1 MADGNVG
8 SLWMSLG
15 LKETV
20 SKELKNLGYSL
31 NGTDDKVKELQK
43 ALKGIGNDLKSG
55 DVDAYARG
63 IANLSKFLKDTKIEA
78 KGLSTLLGSI
88 SGANVQNLLGGEI
101 NATNAKKYLGII
113 KEITSALSSLGRGN
127 SENTFGLLSGLYRY
141 SVLLDDIV
149 KIKGQIKDLKETLE
163 TPAGK
168 KHEQSIKDLIAEY
181 TKLRTE
187 MIGVVNSGNL
197 KQLDSNKYSE
207 LLGRGIQ
214 LYEALHAAAVQAEK
228 GVTALSNAADKE
240 ATSIQKST
248 EVVNEQTNAFKKQE
262 EQLKATTAA
271 QKEKS
276 AAESKTATAPK
287 IQPFVEDKG
296 LDKMLND
303 VTAAREK
310 DAAATQTQIAYTKIL
325 NEVLDAFKGKASTL
339 LGVKDDSG
347 RKYVDILNEANAAIE
362 KMNKARAAAMA
373 REGKDFKPENYPDP
387 TPRIKKALEYLSLLQ
402 RIDIAQKHI
411 SEVKAANPNVD
422 TKNIKEAAK
431 LVENFRDKLLALQ
444 NDKYLT
450 GADDAHIL
458 GAYRK
463 TLAMTLKDV
472 DAIIGKLQKPNP
484 LSDLDGNFSKL
495 DARID
500 AVREKLA
507 KLRDL
512 MNEGTQKGYNTSMF
526 GERISGLGG
535 VVARMEAAMSN
546 KNGELANVDK
556 MKQLF
561 SDISVELNKA
571 STAMQAYGREKAKA
585 VAQEREFAVAS
596 KLSAKDKEA
605 ELKALS
611 DYTKR
616 YMTLVEEKRK
626 VAEKA
631 GISPFFKNDNG
642 LKNIKAEID
651 TLLERL
657 GRVREDITLYQ
668 HAIGSGTKEG
678 ISFGQ
683 QGLKEANTEA
693 EKLMRSITNLQNVYD
708 TLRVSQVN
716 VKDLIG
722 QTPQKQRQDDIQRR
736 MSDYYSKLEKD
747 SAQAAKDAAKA
758 ERERASAEKQRQKE
772 LNSAEKQRQNEL
784 RNTERRYDSLGNKV
798 RQLRAEF
805 SRGISLGANTDKSY
819 EEIRRL
825 LSMMRVLRAL
835 QGSLSST
842 DWREHIGRLGNYGAG
857 HDATI
862 ANRALQDQRAIN
874 AAQEK
879 TNREKEKSIDLERK
893 HQQEIANSAAKVR
906 SDLVRAFEQ
915 AKNSA
920 GGLNST
926 MQDLKS
932 LVMQGGL
939 VYGMQQFAMSVIKT
953 GGELEKQHIAL
964 QSILGDVQNANTMFS
979 QVKQLALQSPFTFSE
994 LNRDVKQLA
1003 AYGVEYDQLYDT
1015 TKRLADM
1022 ASGLGVSFERI
1033 ALAFGQ
1039 VRSRGWLDGK
1049 ELRQISYAG
1058 IPLLQK
1064 LSEYYSKREGRKVST
1079 SEVKTR
1085 ISGRGVDFEDVK
1097 NVFWEMTDA
1106 GGQFYNMQLVLSETL
1121 LGRFNKLK
1129 DAWEIMLSEFASD
1142 SNIVGS
1148 NLKHILDLVTNLVQA
1163 LHTMAPVVVA
1173 AFSGFALKRLQTS
1186 LGGGIG
1192 AALLSGK
1199 ASMASDIQK
1208 KVLLGEKTTA
1218 QELRLLAT
1226 KKLITSEDIKAL
1238 SLAKA
1243 IKKVDLERMY
1253 INGQISRSI
1262 YKDGMTDF
1270 AGTGTFGSRRKLVEA
1285 RQNGGWWNKA
1295 KAAFIGLQLRTNAY
1309 FTNLKIQF
1317 ATTGGFWRT
1326 FALKGMSAFAILTAG
1341 ARTMGATLLA
1351 AVGGLPGLI
1360 ITGVTM
1366 GISYMYTKSADLTN
1380 RINQTA
1386 NEIEDRIKQLNDFLR
1401 ENDTAKVLSGGDIK
1415 EVDNLIDAY
1424 KEKLKQLEPYNY
1436 NNLVMKAD
1444 EKQSHEER
1452 LKYLDE
1458 ELKRLRDAEMIAKS
1472 KMGNRDN
1479 YSDFSGA
1486 ITRSNRNYETLEK
1499 TTAQNMSDKGMDF
1512 ASARSA
1518 AWKGLQPYQKGDMV
1532 NPIKKVI
1539 LKQFGDISKDETM
1552 RLAAMQA
1559 MSNIFASMEIP
1570 ESRANMIRAS
1580 VLQAFGIGDKDSW
1593 LQEEAKNKLSDLLDS
1608 IAPTIATKIRSGQTL
1623 NEAEKAKVEELMQD
1637 AKRGLTGQYP
1647 EFEKALQALLD
1658 ASNFEAVINLVFKDS
1673 KFNDVQNEL
1682 LGNLPKMPLGV
1693 GDPETQAKKQKFAQ
1707 SWGKEGSWTKAR
1719 EAANAD
1725 VAAKKKEYEAA
1736 KKAKSKRQDELKKEW
1751 QLAEQTAKELNLFD
1765 AKKDKNKGP
1774 KKDSALESLRQQ
1786 FEDFKAARQWY
1797 QKYIGIGNT
1806 QSEAIGKVKSLF
1818 PNLDWKKIDLSKYM
1832 ESLEAMMPGRG
1843 FWNTT
1848 DRKKF
1853 HTQVNREKAEWQY
1866 SEIDKVEW
1874 ERVSSNF
1881 KEALEKGVKQANLQK
1896 ELYEKTGSLDF
1907 AKLAFQDGAVW
1918 DKQTRK
1924 MAEDFKKNFG
1934 HDVNLGM
1941 TEADAKVLYK
1951 DTPLALEAWQKITT
1965 LVKDNYVKSLQQAAD
1980 IIAQTASTQEKIA
1993 AIYAKYETPIAQA
2006 EEAGNYGLASRYTRQ
2021 RDKEVNSAKTEAFNK
2036 SSDYITFFGAVSQLG
2051 MDRASEIAS
2060 QIRENINQALAD
2072 GTIDAREYGK
2082 QIQQLD
2088 EQLNKLS
2095 SGKKN
2100 FFNSGLS
2107 GVAEQRVKN
2116 ANEKITAGA
2125 ALKQEGERMQ
2135 QEANTE
2141 LIEAFSNLDF
2151 DAVDEI
2157 VAKMLEG
2164 HEKEEKGDAKLK
2176 QGQKEAKAANEFK
2189 ESMANVSAAASKI
2202 NENIQSIVATFND
2215 IKDTASALGV
2225 DTENDGWQDATAFF
2239 NSLGGVSS
2247 SISNMVTSA
2256 MSGNV
2261 GGVLQGFVGIFTS
2274 PFKAFAA
2281 AHDAKLERQIKLA
2294 ERNITELERLRN
2306 DVKTAIENTLGG
2318 VYSYKMD
2325 ADTRKRLGNV
2335 TNSYEKAARGESKK
2349 SQYSSDTYTTAKK
2362 SLSDPGNAYL
2372 AEQASLMAQKDEMQR
2387 QLNAEEGK
2395 KKKDKD
2401 KIADYKQ
2408 QIKEMETTINNFAKD
2423 FLKDVYGVDMKAWA
2437 SQLTDAVVSAW
2448 SKGED
2453 AIDAYKKKAKE
2464 MVKDLT
2470 KNIVSQKLMEV
2481 ALQGPL
2487 DNLTEIIKQKG
2498 KLEPEDVVK
2507 VADDLYNGTNN
2518 AAENITA
2525 ILERLKNMG
2534 LDLSENGD
2542 GSVTNGI
2549 TNITEET
2556 ADILASYVNAIRL
2569 DVSVNRAQVK
2579 DIGELLKMRLPE
2591 MGQIQKAQLGQLTQ
2605 IVMLAEARNE
2615 KLDRMMDWMNAVST
2629 SGRKKLYI
2637 S

>member
-15 LKETV
+15 IKDAV
-20 SKELKNLGYSL
+20 SKELNRIADSMTGVDAKTKKAQESMRKLAEENLAGKNVAFLDRLKKAIGDS
-31 NGTDDKVKELQK
+31 TKEAKELQVVFEAIRSIRGGFSSLNWSVGAK
-43 ALKGIGNDLKSG
+43 SLKEYSGIIMKINDALDKLYTRGLTASGDKMWGSATGALKVLEGISKIKEEGNFFFENFFKTDKAKAGLEDLQ
-55 DVDAYARG
+55 R
-63 IANLSKFLKDTKIEA
+63 E
-78 KGLSTLLGSI
+78 
-88 SGANVQNLLGGEI
+88 
-101 NATNAKKYLGII
+101 II
-113 KEITSALSSLGRGN
+113 KLQKEGM
-127 SENTFGLLSGLYRY
+127 GLLNKRTLDTEGLAWAAGLDDKIYKLHRAY
-141 SVLLDDIV
+141 SVLRDDEE
-149 KIKGQIKDLKETLE
+149 KLLATTE
-163 TPAGK
+163 K
-168 KHEQSIKDLIAEY
+168 KKPVWKQDEEQAKKNAEA
-181 TKLRTE
+181 
-187 MIGVVNSGNL
+187 VN
-197 KQLDSNKYSE
+197 
-207 LLGRGIQ
+207 
-214 LYEALHAAAVQAEK
+214 V
-228 GVTALSNAADKE
+228 
-240 ATSIQKST
+240 
-248 EVVNEQTNAFKKQE
+248 QTNALKKQE

-310 DAAATQTQIAYTKIL
+310 DVAATQAQTSYQLKL
-325 NEVLDAFKGKASTL
+325 NEALDAFKGKASAVI
-339 LGVKDDSG
+339 GVKDDSG
-347 RKYVDILNEANAAIE
+347 RKYVDILNAANVAIE
-362 KMNKARAAAMA
+362 KVNKERAKAMKDQ
-373 REGKDFKPENYPDP
+373 GKAFNPNDFPDP
-387 TPRIKKALEYLSLLQ
+387 TPRLKKALEYLSLLQ

-422 TKNIKEAAK
+422 TKNIENATR
-431 LVENFRDKLLALQ
+431 LIENFRNRLLSLQDKMFG
-444 NDKYLT
+444 T
-450 GADDAHIL
+450 GADNAHVL
-458 GAYRK
+458 GMYGK

-535 VVARMEAAMSN
+535 VVTRMEAAMSN
-546 KNGELANVDK
+546 KNGELANIDK

-585 VAQEREFAVAS
+585 VATDRNLETMEARYRRLQELISEVNRKIRELNDSAKRGFKVGADTSRVGSAISRLFEMRDKFNNADIGSKNAVA
-596 KLSAKDKEA
+596 
-605 ELKALS
+605 ELVSEYK
-611 DYTKR
+611 
-616 YMTLVEEKRK
+616 
-626 VAEKA
+626 
-631 GISPFFKNDNG
+631 I
-642 LKNIKAEID
+642 LKNEIGNAKSEQDKLNNAITRANKKQDRKNERQEARDNKQRLSEIKA
-651 TLLERL
+651 
-657 GRVREDITLYQ
+657 
-668 HAIGSGTKEG
+668 A
-678 ISFGQ
+678 
-683 QGLKEANTEA
+683 EA
-693 EKLMRSITNLQNVYD
+693 
-708 TLRVSQVN
+708 
-716 VKDLIG
+716 
-722 QTPQKQRQDDIQRR
+722 
-736 MSDYYSKLEKD
+736 
-747 SAQAAKDAAKA
+747 
-758 ERERASAEKQRQKE
+758 
-772 LNSAEKQRQNEL
+772 
-784 RNTERRYDSLGNKV
+784 RYDSLGNKV
-798 RQLRAEF
+798 RSLRREF
-805 SRGISLGANTDKSY
+805 SRGISLGADVSKA
-819 EEIRRL
+819 EAEIHRL
-825 LSMMRVLRAL
+825 IDIMRYLRQMRTWL
-835 QGSLSST
+835 VEGQNVVGRIGS
-842 DWREHIGRLGNYGAG
+842 IGTG
-857 HDATI
+857 HDATQ
-862 ANRALQDQRAIN
+862 AGRALQDQKATN
-874 AAQEK
+874 AAAQEAINK
-879 TNREKEKSIDLERK
+879 GVRRGIDLERER
-893 HQQEIANSAAKVR
+893 QQEIAKSAAKVR
-906 SDLVRAFEQ
+906 SDLA
-915 AKNSA
+915 AALA
-920 GGLNST
+920 GANAEASKMHGTLN
-926 MQDLKS
+926 DIKS
-932 LVMQGGL
+932 LFLQGGI
-939 VYGMQQFAMSVIKT
+939 VYGAQSLFNAIVQT
-953 GGELEKQHIAL
+953 GGEIVQQHIAL
-964 QSILGDVQNANTMFS
+964 RSILGDVTKADELFAQT
-979 QVKQLALQSPFTFSE
+979 QELALRSPFKFGE

-1003 AYGVEYDQLYDT
+1003 AFGVEADSLYDT
-1015 TKRLADM
+1015 TKRLADI
-1022 ASGLGVSFERI
+1022 ASGLGVSFERLG
-1033 ALAFGQ
+1033 LAYGQ
-1039 VRSRGWLDGK
+1039 VKARSWLDGK
-1049 ELRQISYAG
+1049 ELRQFAYAG
-1058 IPLLQK
+1058 LPLLQK
-1064 LSEYYSKREGRKVST
+1064 ITELYNSEGKNNKTNYKQSDVKEMISKRQVS
-1079 SEVKTR
+1079 
-1085 ISGRGVDFEDVK
+1085 FEDVQK
-1097 NVFWEMTDA
+1097 VLWKMTDE

-1121 LGRFNKLK
+1121 LGQWNKLK
-1129 DAWEIMLSEFASD
+1129 DAWEIMLSRFAEGKNVIGGTFMFAIKGATDLLLTIDKLSPALLTFASVFL
-1142 SNIVGS
+1142 SKKLFGLASSRLGIGS
-1148 NLKHILDLVTNLVQA
+1148 IGRNLNDQAKIQLRNYAIEQQQLVLERKITQEIATQNVQKRAYWLADVQTQQAVMGRLALEGKLSILQMQKAVREGLITKELIDQLVIMGQITARQGEIILKGG
-1163 LHTMAPVVVA
+1163 TMAAV
-1173 AFSGFALKRLQTS
+1173 
-1186 LGGGIG
+1186 
-1192 AALLSGK
+1192 
-1199 ASMASDIQK
+1199 M
-1208 KVLLGEKTTA
+1208 
-1218 QELRLLAT
+1218 
-1226 KKLITSEDIKAL
+1226 
-1238 SLAKA
+1238 
-1243 IKKVDLERMY
+1243 
-1253 INGQISRSI
+1253 N
-1262 YKDGMTDF
+1262 MT
-1270 AGTGTFGSRRKLVEA
+1270 GSK
-1285 RQNGGWWNKA
+1285 
-1295 KAAFIGLQLRTNAY
+1295 
-1309 FTNLKIQF
+1309 
-1317 ATTGGFWRT
+1317 
-1326 FALKGMSAFAILTAG
+1326 LKGMLSFVGGWVGLTFMAVTQVISSIYNEFSAIKEKAESLQAPDSDWMKDYYDALGAKKGTTDTELKKQIDSMKQLLIKSDAYTKTIDEQIKKAKDLNEQYDILRKGVENAKNVASGDAGMIADAIGSTGGWKSGNPFNDTIEENLKDLQHSTDAYQLKLSTFDELTKSKMDSVASAILGAAG
-1341 ARTMGATLLA
+1341 AGKTLEDKIRILADEGGQKWAIFQANMVKWNGNIAYSIKGLGNRANDVTSDINEIANDDVPKILGAIRKHLGLYGNDFKNWCNQNPERFRSMLLQIMDEA
-1351 AVGGLPGLI
+1351 TWLVPQIKKKLEELTSFEFKPSGKKNS
-1360 ITGVTM
+1360 ITGRTVM
-1366 GISYMYTKSADLTN
+1366 QERVFENLNGNQKAYDLISSYIEEGSWYKTKNNAQSALQDLY
-1380 RINQTA
+1380 
-1386 NEIEDRIKQLNDFLR
+1386 NEMKSRQKGGASKASIAEAKKDYDTLYKAVLQGFGYRFIPEDKKSN
-1401 ENDTAKVLSGGDIK
+1401 KVPKNKGDK
-1415 EVDNLIDAY
+1415 ED
-1424 KEKLKQLEPYNY
+1424 KE
-1436 NNLVMKAD
+1436 
-1444 EKQSHEER
+1444 
-1452 LKYLDE
+1452 LD
-1458 ELKRLRDAEMIAKS
+1458 ELKR
-1472 KMGNRDN
+1472 
-1479 YSDFSGA
+1479 
-1486 ITRSNRNYETLEK
+1486 
-1499 TTAQNMSDKGMDF
+1499 
-1512 ASARSA
+1512 
-1518 AWKGLQPYQKGDMV
+1518 
-1532 NPIKKVI
+1532 
-1539 LKQFGDISKDETM
+1539 
-1552 RLAAMQA
+1552 
-1559 MSNIFASMEIP
+1559 
-1570 ESRANMIRAS
+1570 
-1580 VLQAFGIGDKDSW
+1580 
-1593 LQEEAKNKLSDLLDS
+1593 
-1608 IAPTIATKIRSGQTL
+1608 
-1623 NEAEKAKVEELMQD
+1623 
-1637 AKRGLTGQYP
+1637 
-1647 EFEKALQALLD
+1647 
-1658 ASNFEAVINLVFKDS
+1658 
-1673 KFNDVQNEL
+1673 
-1682 LGNLPKMPLGV
+1682 
-1693 GDPETQAKKQKFAQ
+1693 
-1707 SWGKEGSWTKAR
+1707 
-1719 EAANAD
+1719 
-1725 VAAKKKEYEAA
+1725 
-1736 KKAKSKRQDELKKEW
+1736 
-1751 QLAEQTAKELNLFD
+1751 QL
-1765 AKKDKNKGP
+1765 
-1774 KKDSALESLRQQ
+1774 
-1786 FEDFKAARQWY
+1786 EDFKTARQTY
-1797 QKYIGIGNT
+1797 QKLRK
-1806 QSEAIGKVKSLF
+1806 EAGMSRAKAKNEVFGLYKD
-1818 PNLDWKKIDLSKYM
+1818 LDWKKIDLDNYSGSIARLKD
-1832 ESLEAMMPGRG
+1832 G
-1843 FWNTT
+1843 FNFDKTN

-1853 HTQVNREKAEWQY
+1853 RTQLDKENFEWRF
-1866 SEIDKVEW
+1866 SEELKPEW
-1874 ERVSSNF
+1874 ERVASNF

-1918 DKQTRK
+1918 NKQTRK
-1924 MAEDFKKNFG
+1924 MTEDFKKNFG

-1941 TEADAKVLYK
+1941 TEADAKALYK
-1951 DTPLALEAWQKITT
+1951 ETPLALEAWQKITT

-2189 ESMANVSAAASKI
+2189 ESMANVSVAASKI

-2225 DTENDGWQDATAFF
+2225 DTESDGWQDATAFF

-2261 GGVLQGFVGIFTS
+2261 GGVLQGVVGIFTS

-2423 FLKDVYGVDMKAWA
+2423 FLKDIYGVDMKAWA

-2470 KNIVSQKLMEV
+2470 KNIVSQKVMEA

-2487 DNLTEIIKQKG
+2487 DNLTEIIKKKG

-2507 VADDLYNGTNN
+2507 VAEDLYNGTND

-2525 ILERLKNMG
+2525 ILERLKEMG
-2534 LDLSENGD
+2534 LDFTENGD

-2549 TNITEET
+2549 KNITEET

-2615 KLDRMMDWMNAVST
+2615 KLDRMMDWMDAVST

>member
-1 MADGNVG
+1 MADGNLGDLWFQLGIKDNSHKALNSMLKDVQRLEG
-8 SLWMSLG
+8 MINSLNLSIN
-15 LKETV
+15 KEQDPKKK
-20 SKELKNLGYSL
+20 KELKEQLSNVLNYLHLLQKVNIELNKISGIKNVNAGINTGELDRAKKALMDFRNELINLQAGKTAGGVDNAFMSAYNAKFRNLITDVRQIEKAFDKENTLSASKNNAARLNRELETTKNKLAEIQSL
-31 NGTDDKVKELQK
+31 QSRGIRNRIDTTALLSGGNTLRGVKRRMETMLADDNLLANGAKVKSLLSDIAFAYTKATGKVQEYKRTASETASVDSAFSKQKLAVEQINTILGNIDKLKGKSLEIGTDTSKLTAVRGEIERIKTTIESFSGKQLLNKGFGDALNELQLWK
-43 ALKGIGNDLKSG
+43 ERVN
-55 DVDAYARG
+55 RT
-63 IANLSKFLKDTKIEA
+63 LKDQ
-78 KGLSTLLGSI
+78 
-88 SGANVQNLLGGEI
+88 SGANQSAKATDRNLETMEARYRRLQELMSEVSRKIRELNDSARQGIKVGADTSRAEI
-101 NATNAKKYLGII
+101 AISRLTEMRDKFNNADIGSKNAVAELVSEYKILKNEIGNAKSEQDKLNNA
-113 KEITSALSSLGRGN
+113 ITRAN
-127 SENTFGLLSGLYRY
+127 
-141 SVLLDDIV
+141 
-149 KIKGQIKDLKETLE
+149 
-163 TPAGK
+163 
-168 KHEQSIKDLIAEY
+168 
-181 TKLRTE
+181 
-187 MIGVVNSGNL
+187 
-197 KQLDSNKYSE
+197 
-207 LLGRGIQ
+207 
-214 LYEALHAAAVQAEK
+214 
-228 GVTALSNAADKE
+228 
-240 ATSIQKST
+240 
-248 EVVNEQTNAFKKQE
+248 KKQDRKNE
-262 EQLKATTAA
+262 RQEARDNKQRLSEIK
-271 QKEKS
+271 
-276 AAESKTATAPK
+276 AAEA
-287 IQPFVEDKG
+287 
-296 LDKMLND
+296 
-303 VTAAREK
+303 
-310 DAAATQTQIAYTKIL
+310 
-325 NEVLDAFKGKASTL
+325 
-339 LGVKDDSG
+339 
-347 RKYVDILNEANAAIE
+347 
-362 KMNKARAAAMA
+362 
-373 REGKDFKPENYPDP
+373 
-387 TPRIKKALEYLSLLQ
+387 
-402 RIDIAQKHI
+402 
-411 SEVKAANPNVD
+411 
-422 TKNIKEAAK
+422 
-431 LVENFRDKLLALQ
+431 
-444 NDKYLT
+444 
-450 GADDAHIL
+450 
-458 GAYRK
+458 
-463 TLAMTLKDV
+463 
-472 DAIIGKLQKPNP
+472 
-484 LSDLDGNFSKL
+484 
-495 DARID
+495 
-500 AVREKLA
+500 
-507 KLRDL
+507 
-512 MNEGTQKGYNTSMF
+512 
-526 GERISGLGG
+526 
-535 VVARMEAAMSN
+535 
-546 KNGELANVDK
+546 
-556 MKQLF
+556 
-561 SDISVELNKA
+561 
-571 STAMQAYGREKAKA
+571 
-585 VAQEREFAVAS
+585 
-596 KLSAKDKEA
+596 
-605 ELKALS
+605 
-611 DYTKR
+611 
-616 YMTLVEEKRK
+616 
-626 VAEKA
+626 
-631 GISPFFKNDNG
+631 
-642 LKNIKAEID
+642 
-651 TLLERL
+651 
-657 GRVREDITLYQ
+657 
-668 HAIGSGTKEG
+668 
-678 ISFGQ
+678 
-683 QGLKEANTEA
+683 
-693 EKLMRSITNLQNVYD
+693 
-708 TLRVSQVN
+708 
-716 VKDLIG
+716 
-722 QTPQKQRQDDIQRR
+722 
-736 MSDYYSKLEKD
+736 
-747 SAQAAKDAAKA
+747 
-758 ERERASAEKQRQKE
+758 
-772 LNSAEKQRQNEL
+772 
-784 RNTERRYDSLGNKV
+784 RYDSLGNKV
-798 RQLRAEF
+798 RSLRREF
-805 SRGISLGANTDKSY
+805 SRGISLGADVSKA
-819 EEIRRL
+819 EAEIHRL
-825 LSMMRVLRAL
+825 IDIMRYLRQMRTWL
-835 QGSLSST
+835 VEGQNVVGRIGS
-842 DWREHIGRLGNYGAG
+842 IGTG
-857 HDATI
+857 HDATQ
-862 ANRALQDQRAIN
+862 AGRALQDQRAIN

-1022 ASGLGVSFERI
+1022 ASGLGVGFERI

-1106 GGQFYNMQLVLSETL
+1106 GGQFYNMQFVLSETL

-1486 ITRSNRNYETLEK
+1486 ITRSNRNYERLEK

-1518 AWKGLQPYQKGDMV
+1518 AWKGLQPYQKSDMV

-1608 IAPTIATKIRSGQTL
+1608 VAPTIATKIRSGQTL

-1682 LGNLPKMPLGV
+1682 LGNLPKIPLGV
-1693 GDPETQAKKQKFAQ
+1693 GDPEIQAKKQKFAQ

-1725 VAAKKKEYEAA
+1725 IAAKKKEYEAA

-1941 TEADAKVLYK
+1941 TEADAKALYK

-2164 HEKEEKGDAKLK
+2164 NEKEKKGDAKLK

-2189 ESMANVSAAASKI
+2189 ESMANVSTAASKI

-2423 FLKDVYGVDMKAWA
+2423 FLKDIYGVDIKAWA

-2453 AIDAYKKKAKE
+2453 AIGAYKKKAKE

-2470 KNIVSQKLMEV
+2470 KNIVSQKIMEA

-2487 DNLTEIIKQKG
+2487 DNLTEIIKKKG

-2525 ILERLKNMG
+2525 ILERLKDMG

-2549 TNITEET
+2549 KNITEET

>member
-1 MADGNVG
+1 MADGNLGDLWFQLGIKDNSHKALNSMLKDVQRLEG
-8 SLWMSLG
+8 MINSLNLSIN
-15 LKETV
+15 KEQDPKKK
-20 SKELKNLGYSL
+20 KELKEQLSNVLNYLHLLQKVNIELNKISGIKNVNAGINTGELDRAKKALMDFRNELINLQAGKTAGGVDNAFMSAYNAKFRNLITDVRQIEKAFDKENTLSASKNNAARLNRELETTKNKLAEIQSL
-31 NGTDDKVKELQK
+31 QSRGIRNRIDTTALLSGGNTLRGVKRRMETMLADDNLLANGAKVKSLLSDIAFAYTKATGKVQEYKRTASETASVDSAFSKQKLAVEQINTILGNIDKLKGKSLEIGTDTSKLTAVRGEIERIKTTIESFSGKQLLNKGFGDALNELQLWK
-43 ALKGIGNDLKSG
+43 ERVN
-55 DVDAYARG
+55 RT
-63 IANLSKFLKDTKIEA
+63 LKDQ
-78 KGLSTLLGSI
+78 
-88 SGANVQNLLGGEI
+88 SGANQSAKATDRNLETMEARYRRLQELMSEVSRKIRELNDSARQGIKVGADTSRAEI
-101 NATNAKKYLGII
+101 AISRLTEMRDKFNNADIGSKNAVAELVSEYKILKNEIGNAKSEQDKLNNA
-113 KEITSALSSLGRGN
+113 ITRAN
-127 SENTFGLLSGLYRY
+127 
-141 SVLLDDIV
+141 
-149 KIKGQIKDLKETLE
+149 
-163 TPAGK
+163 
-168 KHEQSIKDLIAEY
+168 
-181 TKLRTE
+181 
-187 MIGVVNSGNL
+187 
-197 KQLDSNKYSE
+197 
-207 LLGRGIQ
+207 
-214 LYEALHAAAVQAEK
+214 
-228 GVTALSNAADKE
+228 
-240 ATSIQKST
+240 
-248 EVVNEQTNAFKKQE
+248 KKQDRKNE
-262 EQLKATTAA
+262 RQEARDNKQRLSEIK
-271 QKEKS
+271 
-276 AAESKTATAPK
+276 AAEA
-287 IQPFVEDKG
+287 
-296 LDKMLND
+296 
-303 VTAAREK
+303 
-310 DAAATQTQIAYTKIL
+310 
-325 NEVLDAFKGKASTL
+325 
-339 LGVKDDSG
+339 
-347 RKYVDILNEANAAIE
+347 
-362 KMNKARAAAMA
+362 
-373 REGKDFKPENYPDP
+373 
-387 TPRIKKALEYLSLLQ
+387 
-402 RIDIAQKHI
+402 
-411 SEVKAANPNVD
+411 
-422 TKNIKEAAK
+422 
-431 LVENFRDKLLALQ
+431 
-444 NDKYLT
+444 
-450 GADDAHIL
+450 
-458 GAYRK
+458 
-463 TLAMTLKDV
+463 
-472 DAIIGKLQKPNP
+472 
-484 LSDLDGNFSKL
+484 
-495 DARID
+495 
-500 AVREKLA
+500 
-507 KLRDL
+507 
-512 MNEGTQKGYNTSMF
+512 
-526 GERISGLGG
+526 
-535 VVARMEAAMSN
+535 
-546 KNGELANVDK
+546 
-556 MKQLF
+556 
-561 SDISVELNKA
+561 
-571 STAMQAYGREKAKA
+571 
-585 VAQEREFAVAS
+585 
-596 KLSAKDKEA
+596 
-605 ELKALS
+605 
-611 DYTKR
+611 
-616 YMTLVEEKRK
+616 
-626 VAEKA
+626 
-631 GISPFFKNDNG
+631 
-642 LKNIKAEID
+642 
-651 TLLERL
+651 
-657 GRVREDITLYQ
+657 
-668 HAIGSGTKEG
+668 
-678 ISFGQ
+678 
-683 QGLKEANTEA
+683 
-693 EKLMRSITNLQNVYD
+693 
-708 TLRVSQVN
+708 
-716 VKDLIG
+716 
-722 QTPQKQRQDDIQRR
+722 
-736 MSDYYSKLEKD
+736 
-747 SAQAAKDAAKA
+747 
-758 ERERASAEKQRQKE
+758 
-772 LNSAEKQRQNEL
+772 
-784 RNTERRYDSLGNKV
+784 RYDSLGNKV
-798 RQLRAEF
+798 RSLRREF
-805 SRGISLGANTDKSY
+805 SRGISLGADVSKA
-819 EEIRRL
+819 EAEIHRL
-825 LSMMRVLRAL
+825 IDIMRYLRQMRTWL
-835 QGSLSST
+835 VEGQNVVGRIGS
-842 DWREHIGRLGNYGAG
+842 IGTG
-857 HDATI
+857 HDATQ
-862 ANRALQDQRAIN
+862 AGRALQDQRAIN

-1022 ASGLGVSFERI
+1022 ASGLGVGFERI

-1486 ITRSNRNYETLEK
+1486 ITRSNRNYERLEK

-1608 IAPTIATKIRSGQTL
+1608 VAPTIATKIRSGQTL

-1682 LGNLPKMPLGV
+1682 LGNLPKIPLGV
-1693 GDPETQAKKQKFAQ
+1693 GDPEIQAKKQKFAQ

-1725 VAAKKKEYEAA
+1725 IAAKKKEYEAA

-1941 TEADAKVLYK
+1941 TEADAKALYK

-2164 HEKEEKGDAKLK
+2164 NEKEKKGDAKLK

-2189 ESMANVSAAASKI
+2189 ESMANVSTAASKI

-2423 FLKDVYGVDMKAWA
+2423 FLKDIYGVDIKAWA

-2470 KNIVSQKLMEV
+2470 KNIISQKVMEA

-2487 DNLTEIIKQKG
+2487 DNLTEIIKKKG

-2525 ILERLKNMG
+2525 ILERLKDMG

-2549 TNITEET
+2549 KNITEET

>member
-1 MADGNVG
+1 MASG
-8 SLWMSLG
+8 
-15 LKETV
+15 
-20 SKELKNLGYSL
+20 NLGDLWFQLGIKDNSHKALNSMLKDVQRLEGMINSL
-31 NGTDDKVKELQK
+31 NLSINKEQDPKKKKEMKEQLSNALNYLHLLQKVNIELNKISGIKNVNAGINTGELDRAKKALMDFRNELINLQAGKTAGGVDNAFMSAYNAKFRNLITDVRQIEKAFDKENTLSASKNNAARLNRELETTKNKLAEIQSLQSRGIRNRIDTTALLSGGNTLRGVKRRMETMLADDNLLANGAKVKSLLSDIAFAYTKATGKVQEYKRTASETASVDSAFSKQKLAVEQINTILGNIDKLKGKSLEIGTDTSKLTAVRGDIERIKTTIESFSGKQLLNKGFGDALNELQLWK
-43 ALKGIGNDLKSG
+43 ERVN
-55 DVDAYARG
+55 RT
-63 IANLSKFLKDTKIEA
+63 LKDQ
-78 KGLSTLLGSI
+78 
-88 SGANVQNLLGGEI
+88 SGANQSAKATDRNLETMEARYRRLQELMSEVSRKIRELNDSARQGIKVGADTSRAEI
-101 NATNAKKYLGII
+101 AISRLTEMRDKFNNADIGSKNAVAELVSEYKILKNEIGNAKSEQDKLNNA
-113 KEITSALSSLGRGN
+113 ITRAN
-127 SENTFGLLSGLYRY
+127 
-141 SVLLDDIV
+141 
-149 KIKGQIKDLKETLE
+149 
-163 TPAGK
+163 
-168 KHEQSIKDLIAEY
+168 
-181 TKLRTE
+181 
-187 MIGVVNSGNL
+187 
-197 KQLDSNKYSE
+197 
-207 LLGRGIQ
+207 
-214 LYEALHAAAVQAEK
+214 
-228 GVTALSNAADKE
+228 
-240 ATSIQKST
+240 
-248 EVVNEQTNAFKKQE
+248 KKQDRKNE
-262 EQLKATTAA
+262 RQEARDNKQRLSEIK
-271 QKEKS
+271 
-276 AAESKTATAPK
+276 AAEA
-287 IQPFVEDKG
+287 
-296 LDKMLND
+296 
-303 VTAAREK
+303 
-310 DAAATQTQIAYTKIL
+310 
-325 NEVLDAFKGKASTL
+325 
-339 LGVKDDSG
+339 
-347 RKYVDILNEANAAIE
+347 
-362 KMNKARAAAMA
+362 
-373 REGKDFKPENYPDP
+373 
-387 TPRIKKALEYLSLLQ
+387 
-402 RIDIAQKHI
+402 
-411 SEVKAANPNVD
+411 
-422 TKNIKEAAK
+422 
-431 LVENFRDKLLALQ
+431 
-444 NDKYLT
+444 
-450 GADDAHIL
+450 
-458 GAYRK
+458 
-463 TLAMTLKDV
+463 
-472 DAIIGKLQKPNP
+472 
-484 LSDLDGNFSKL
+484 
-495 DARID
+495 
-500 AVREKLA
+500 
-507 KLRDL
+507 
-512 MNEGTQKGYNTSMF
+512 
-526 GERISGLGG
+526 
-535 VVARMEAAMSN
+535 
-546 KNGELANVDK
+546 
-556 MKQLF
+556 
-561 SDISVELNKA
+561 
-571 STAMQAYGREKAKA
+571 
-585 VAQEREFAVAS
+585 
-596 KLSAKDKEA
+596 
-605 ELKALS
+605 
-611 DYTKR
+611 
-616 YMTLVEEKRK
+616 
-626 VAEKA
+626 
-631 GISPFFKNDNG
+631 
-642 LKNIKAEID
+642 
-651 TLLERL
+651 
-657 GRVREDITLYQ
+657 
-668 HAIGSGTKEG
+668 
-678 ISFGQ
+678 
-683 QGLKEANTEA
+683 
-693 EKLMRSITNLQNVYD
+693 
-708 TLRVSQVN
+708 
-716 VKDLIG
+716 
-722 QTPQKQRQDDIQRR
+722 
-736 MSDYYSKLEKD
+736 
-747 SAQAAKDAAKA
+747 
-758 ERERASAEKQRQKE
+758 
-772 LNSAEKQRQNEL
+772 
-784 RNTERRYDSLGNKV
+784 RYDSLGNKV
-798 RQLRAEF
+798 RALRREF
-805 SRGISLGANTDKSY
+805 SRGISLGADVSKA
-819 EEIRRL
+819 EAEIHRL
-825 LSMMRVLRAL
+825 IHLMRYFKIMHSELKAGNMSAVGRI
-835 QGSLSST
+835 GS
-842 DWREHIGRLGNYGAG
+842 IGTG
-857 HDATI
+857 HDATQ
-862 ANRALQDQRAIN
+862 AGRALQDQRAIN

-1380 RINQTA
+1380 RINQTS

-1401 ENDTAKVLSGGDIK
+1401 ENDTAKVLAGGDIK

-1486 ITRSNRNYETLEK
+1486 ITRSNRNYERLEK

-1593 LQEEAKNKLSDLLDS
+1593 LQEESKNKLSDLLDS
-1608 IAPTIATKIRSGQTL
+1608 VAPTIATKIRSGQTL

-1682 LGNLPKMPLGV
+1682 LGNLPKIPLGV
-1693 GDPETQAKKQKFAQ
+1693 GDPEIQAKKQKFAQ

-1765 AKKDKNKGP
+1765 AKKDKNKNKGP

-1832 ESLEAMMPGRG
+1832 ESLEAMMPGNS

-1853 HTQVNREKAEWQY
+1853 RTQVNREKAEWQY
-1866 SEIDKVEW
+1866 SEVDKVEW

-1918 DKQTRK
+1918 NKQTRK

-1941 TEADAKVLYK
+1941 TEADAKALYK
-1951 DTPLALEAWQKITT
+1951 ETPLALEAWQKITT

-2164 HEKEEKGDAKLK
+2164 NEKEKKGDAKLK

-2423 FLKDVYGVDMKAWA
+2423 FLKDIYGVDMKAWA

-2470 KNIVSQKLMEV
+2470 KNIVSQKVMEA

-2487 DNLTEIIKQKG
+2487 DNLTEIIKKKG

-2549 TNITEET
+2549 KNITEET

>member
-248 EVVNEQTNAFKKQE
+248 EVVNEQTNALKKQE

-287 IQPFVEDKG
+287 IQPFVENKG
-296 LDKMLND
+296 LNKMLNEA
-303 VTAAREK
+303 TAAREK
-310 DAAATQTQIAYTKIL
+310 DVAATQAQTSYQLKL
-325 NEVLDAFKGKASTL
+325 NEALDAFKGKASAVI
-339 LGVKDDSG
+339 GVKDDSG
-347 RKYVDILNEANAAIE
+347 RKYVDILNAANVAIE
-362 KMNKARAAAMA
+362 KVNKEKAKAMKDQ
-373 REGKDFKPENYPDP
+373 GKAFNPNDFPDP
-387 TPRIKKALEYLSLLQ
+387 TPRLKKALEYLSLLQ

-422 TKNIKEAAK
+422 TKNIENATR
-431 LVENFRDKLLALQ
+431 LIENFRNRLLSLQDKMFG
-444 NDKYLT
+444 T
-450 GADDAHIL
+450 GADNAHVL
-458 GAYRK
+458 GMYGK

-585 VAQEREFAVAS
+585 VATDRNLETMEARYRRLQELMSEVSRKIRELNDSAKRGFKVGADTSRVGSAISRLTEMRDKFNNADIGSKNAVA
-596 KLSAKDKEA
+596 
-605 ELKALS
+605 ELVSEYK
-611 DYTKR
+611 
-616 YMTLVEEKRK
+616 
-626 VAEKA
+626 
-631 GISPFFKNDNG
+631 I
-642 LKNIKAEID
+642 LKNEIGNAKSEQDKLNNAITRANKKQDRKNERQEARDNKQRLSEIKA
-651 TLLERL
+651 
-657 GRVREDITLYQ
+657 
-668 HAIGSGTKEG
+668 A
-678 ISFGQ
+678 
-683 QGLKEANTEA
+683 EA
-693 EKLMRSITNLQNVYD
+693 
-708 TLRVSQVN
+708 
-716 VKDLIG
+716 
-722 QTPQKQRQDDIQRR
+722 
-736 MSDYYSKLEKD
+736 
-747 SAQAAKDAAKA
+747 
-758 ERERASAEKQRQKE
+758 
-772 LNSAEKQRQNEL
+772 
-784 RNTERRYDSLGNKV
+784 RYDSLGNKV
-798 RQLRAEF
+798 RSLRREF
-805 SRGISLGANTDKSY
+805 SRGISLGADVSKA
-819 EEIRRL
+819 EAEIHRL
-825 LSMMRVLRAL
+825 IDIMRYLRQMRTWL
-835 QGSLSST
+835 VEGQNVVGRIGS
-842 DWREHIGRLGNYGAG
+842 IGAG
-857 HDATI
+857 HDATQ
-862 ANRALQDQRAIN
+862 AGRALQDQRAIN

-1199 ASMASDIQK
+1199 ESMASDIQK

-1486 ITRSNRNYETLEK
+1486 ITRSNRNYERLEK

-2164 HEKEEKGDAKLK
+2164 NEKEEKGDAKLK

-2423 FLKDVYGVDMKAWA
+2423 FLKDIYGVDMKAWA

-2470 KNIVSQKLMEV
+2470 KNIVSQKVMEV

-2549 TNITEET
+2549 KNITEET

>member
-1 MADGNVG
+1 MASGNLGDLWFQLGIKDNTNKDLNSMLKGVQRLEG
-8 SLWMSLG
+8 MINSLNYSINKEQDPKKKKEMKEQLSNALNYLHLLQKVNIELNKISGIKNVNAGINTGELDRAKKALMDFRNELINLQSGKTAGGVDNAFMSAYNAKFRNLITDVRQIEKAFDKENTLSASKNNAARLNRELETTKNKLAEIQSLQSRGVRNGIDTTALLSGGNTLRGVKRRMETMLADDNLLANGAKVKSLLSDIAYAYTKATGKVQEYKRTASETTSVDSALSKQKLAVEQINTILG
-15 LKETV
+15 NIDKLKGKSLEIGTDT
-20 SKELKNLGYSL
+20 SKLTAVRGEIERIKTTIESFSGKQLLNKGFGDALNELKLW
-31 NGTDDKVKELQK
+31 KERV
-43 ALKGIGNDLKSG
+43 N
-55 DVDAYARG
+55 RT
-63 IANLSKFLKDTKIEA
+63 LKDQ
-78 KGLSTLLGSI
+78 
-88 SGANVQNLLGGEI
+88 SGANQS
-101 NATNAKKYLGII
+101 AKA
-113 KEITSALSSLGRGN
+113 SDRN
-127 SENTFGLLSGLYRY
+127 
-141 SVLLDDIV
+141 
-149 KIKGQIKDLKETLE
+149 LE
-163 TPAGK
+163 TMEARYRRL
-168 KHEQSIKDLIAEY
+168 Q
-181 TKLRTE
+181 
-187 MIGVVNSGNL
+187 
-197 KQLDSNKYSE
+197 E
-207 LLGRGIQ
+207 L
-214 LYEALHAAAVQAEK
+214 
-228 GVTALSNAADKE
+228 
-240 ATSIQKST
+240 
-248 EVVNEQTNAFKKQE
+248 
-262 EQLKATTAA
+262 
-271 QKEKS
+271 
-276 AAESKTATAPK
+276 
-287 IQPFVEDKG
+287 
-296 LDKMLND
+296 
-303 VTAAREK
+303 
-310 DAAATQTQIAYTKIL
+310 
-325 NEVLDAFKGKASTL
+325 
-339 LGVKDDSG
+339 
-347 RKYVDILNEANAAIE
+347 
-362 KMNKARAAAMA
+362 
-373 REGKDFKPENYPDP
+373 
-387 TPRIKKALEYLSLLQ
+387 
-402 RIDIAQKHI
+402 I
-411 SEVKAANPNVD
+411 SEVTRKIRELNDSARQGIRVGADTSRAERVILRLFEMRDKFNNADIGSKNAVAELVSEYKILKNEIGNAKSEQDKLNNAITRANKKQDRKNERQEARDNKQRLSEIKAA
-422 TKNIKEAAK
+422 EA
-431 LVENFRDKLLALQ
+431 
-444 NDKYLT
+444 
-450 GADDAHIL
+450 
-458 GAYRK
+458 
-463 TLAMTLKDV
+463 
-472 DAIIGKLQKPNP
+472 
-484 LSDLDGNFSKL
+484 
-495 DARID
+495 
-500 AVREKLA
+500 
-507 KLRDL
+507 
-512 MNEGTQKGYNTSMF
+512 
-526 GERISGLGG
+526 
-535 VVARMEAAMSN
+535 
-546 KNGELANVDK
+546 
-556 MKQLF
+556 
-561 SDISVELNKA
+561 
-571 STAMQAYGREKAKA
+571 
-585 VAQEREFAVAS
+585 
-596 KLSAKDKEA
+596 
-605 ELKALS
+605 
-611 DYTKR
+611 
-616 YMTLVEEKRK
+616 
-626 VAEKA
+626 
-631 GISPFFKNDNG
+631 
-642 LKNIKAEID
+642 
-651 TLLERL
+651 
-657 GRVREDITLYQ
+657 
-668 HAIGSGTKEG
+668 
-678 ISFGQ
+678 
-683 QGLKEANTEA
+683 
-693 EKLMRSITNLQNVYD
+693 
-708 TLRVSQVN
+708 
-716 VKDLIG
+716 
-722 QTPQKQRQDDIQRR
+722 
-736 MSDYYSKLEKD
+736 
-747 SAQAAKDAAKA
+747 
-758 ERERASAEKQRQKE
+758 
-772 LNSAEKQRQNEL
+772 
-784 RNTERRYDSLGNKV
+784 RYDSLGNKV
-798 RQLRAEF
+798 RALRREF
-805 SRGISLGANTDKSY
+805 SRGISLGADVSKA
-819 EEIRRL
+819 EAEIHRL
-825 LSMMRVLRAL
+825 IDIMRYLRQMRIELTAGNMNVVGRI
-835 QGSLSST
+835 GS
-842 DWREHIGRLGNYGAG
+842 IGTG
-857 HDATI
+857 HDATQ
-862 ANRALQDQRAIN
+862 AGRALQDQRAIN

-1486 ITRSNRNYETLEK
+1486 ITRSNRNYERLEK

-1608 IAPTIATKIRSGQTL
+1608 VAPTIATKIRSGQTL

-1682 LGNLPKMPLGV
+1682 LGNLPKIPLGV
-1693 GDPETQAKKQKFAQ
+1693 GGPEIQAKKQKFAQ

-1719 EAANAD
+1719 ETANAD

-1765 AKKDKNKGP
+1765 AKKDKNKNKGP

-1832 ESLEAMMPGRG
+1832 ESLEAMMPGNS

-1853 HTQVNREKAEWQY
+1853 RTQVNREKAEWQY
-1866 SEIDKVEW
+1866 SEVDKVEW

-2135 QEANTE
+2135 QEATTA

-2151 DAVDEI
+2151 DAVDDI
-2157 VAKMLEG
+2157 VAQMLEG
-2164 HEKEEKGDAKLK
+2164 HEKEEEGDTKLK

-2225 DTENDGWQDATAFF
+2225 DTESDGWQDATAFF
-2239 NSLGGVSS
+2239 NSLGGVSN
-2247 SISNMVTSA
+2247 SISNAVTSA

-2261 GGVLQGFVGIFTS
+2261 GGVLQGVVGIFTS

-2281 AHDAKLERQIKLA
+2281 AHDAKQERQIKLA

-2318 VYSYKMD
+2318 VYSYNMD
-2325 ADTRKRLGNV
+2325 ADTRKRLGNI
-2335 TNSYEKAARGESKK
+2335 TNSYEKAARGESGK
-2349 SQYSSDTYTTAKK
+2349 SQYTSDTYTAAKK
-2362 SLSDPGNAYL
+2362 SLSDPSNAFL

-2387 QLNAEEGK
+2387 QLNAENGK

-2408 QIKEMETTINNFAKD
+2408 QIKEMETTINNLAKD
-2423 FLKDVYGVDMKAWA
+2423 FLKDIYGVDMKSWA

-2470 KNIVSQKLMEV
+2470 KNIISQKIMEV

-2507 VADDLYNGTNN
+2507 VADDLYNGTND

-2525 ILERLKNMG
+2525 ILERLKDMG

-2549 TNITEET
+2549 KNITEET

>member
-15 LKETV
+15 IKDAV
-20 SKELKNLGYSL
+20 SKELNRIADSMTGVDAKTKKAQESMRKLAEENLAGKNVAFLDRLKKAIGDS
-31 NGTDDKVKELQK
+31 TKEAKELQVVFEAIRSIRGGFSSLNWSIGAK
-43 ALKGIGNDLKSG
+43 SLKEYSGIIMKINDALDKLYTRGLTASGDKMWGSATGALKVLEGISKIKEEGNFFFENFFKTDKAKAGLEDLQ
-55 DVDAYARG
+55 R
-63 IANLSKFLKDTKIEA
+63 E
-78 KGLSTLLGSI
+78 
-88 SGANVQNLLGGEI
+88 
-101 NATNAKKYLGII
+101 II
-113 KEITSALSSLGRGN
+113 KLQKEGM
-127 SENTFGLLSGLYRY
+127 GLLNKRTLDTEGLAWAAGLDDKIYKLHRAY
-141 SVLLDDIV
+141 SVLRDDEE
-149 KIKGQIKDLKETLE
+149 KLLATTE
-163 TPAGK
+163 K
-168 KHEQSIKDLIAEY
+168 KKPVWKQDEEQAKKNAEA
-181 TKLRTE
+181 
-187 MIGVVNSGNL
+187 VN
-197 KQLDSNKYSE
+197 
-207 LLGRGIQ
+207 
-214 LYEALHAAAVQAEK
+214 V
-228 GVTALSNAADKE
+228 
-240 ATSIQKST
+240 
-248 EVVNEQTNAFKKQE
+248 QTNALKKQE
-262 EQLKATTAA
+262 EQLKATSAA
-271 QKEKS
+271 QKEKNATENK
-276 AAESKTATAPK
+276 AAAAPK

-362 KMNKARAAAMA
+362 KMNKARAAAMVK
-373 REGKDFKPENYPDP
+373 EGKDFNPANYPDP

-431 LVENFRDKLLALQ
+431 LVENFRNKLLALQ

-585 VAQEREFAVAS
+585 VATDRNLETMEARYRRLQELISEVNRKIRELNDSAKRGFKVGADTSRVGSAISRLFEMRDKFNNADIGSKNAVA
-596 KLSAKDKEA
+596 
-605 ELKALS
+605 ELVSEYK
-611 DYTKR
+611 
-616 YMTLVEEKRK
+616 
-626 VAEKA
+626 
-631 GISPFFKNDNG
+631 I
-642 LKNIKAEID
+642 LKNEIGNAKSEQDKLNNAITRANKKQDRKNERQEARDNKQRLSEIKA
-651 TLLERL
+651 
-657 GRVREDITLYQ
+657 
-668 HAIGSGTKEG
+668 A
-678 ISFGQ
+678 
-683 QGLKEANTEA
+683 EA
-693 EKLMRSITNLQNVYD
+693 
-708 TLRVSQVN
+708 
-716 VKDLIG
+716 
-722 QTPQKQRQDDIQRR
+722 
-736 MSDYYSKLEKD
+736 
-747 SAQAAKDAAKA
+747 
-758 ERERASAEKQRQKE
+758 
-772 LNSAEKQRQNEL
+772 
-784 RNTERRYDSLGNKV
+784 RYDSLGNKV
-798 RQLRAEF
+798 RALRREF
-805 SRGISLGANTDKSY
+805 SRGISLGADVSKA
-819 EEIRRL
+819 EAEIHRL
-825 LSMMRVLRAL
+825 IHLMRYFKIMHSELKAGNMSAVGRI
-835 QGSLSST
+835 GS
-842 DWREHIGRLGNYGAG
+842 IGTG
-857 HDATI
+857 HDATQ
-862 ANRALQDQRAIN
+862 AGRALQDQRAIN

-1064 LSEYYSKREGRKVST
+1064 LSEYYSKREGRKVTT
-1079 SEVKTR
+1079 SDVKTR

-1121 LGRFNKLK
+1121 LGRYNKLK
-1129 DAWEIMLSEFASD
+1129 DAWEIMLSDFASGN
-1142 SNIVGS
+1142 SVVGKG
-1148 NLKHILDLVTNLVQA
+1148 LKGILNLVTELVQA
-1163 LHTMAPVVVA
+1163 MHSMAPVVAA
-1173 AFSGFALKRLQTS
+1173 AFAGFALKKMQTA

-1192 AALLSGK
+1192 AALLSSK
-1199 ASMASDIQK
+1199 SSMAADVQK
-1208 KVLLGEKTTA
+1208 RVLLGESVTD
-1218 QELRLLAT
+1218 QELRLLQT
-1226 KKLITSEDIKAL
+1226 KKQITAENLKMLTAAKALTKAELDRMLITKSITPEMYKQTLAEMGLVSKTWTLKGALSGILGPIKAIPGKIRAAAV
-1238 SLAKA
+1238 STA
-1243 IKKVDLERMY
+1243 
-1253 INGQISRSI
+1253 SW
-1262 YKDGMTDF
+1262 F
-1270 AGTGTFGSRRKLVEA
+1270 AGLRAGTTSVRASFAGLWTSFSMR
-1285 RQNGGWWNKA
+1285 G
-1295 KAAFIGLQLRTNAY
+1295 AA
-1309 FTNLKIQF
+1309 
-1317 ATTGGFWRT
+1317 
-1326 FALKGMSAFAILTAG
+1326 AINIVTAG
-1341 ARTMGATLLA
+1341 ARTLATTLWTA
-1351 AVGGLPGLI
+1351 IGGLPGLI

-1486 ITRSNRNYETLEK
+1486 ITRSNRNYERLEK

-1608 IAPTIATKIRSGQTL
+1608 VAPTIATKIRSGQTL

-1682 LGNLPKMPLGV
+1682 LGNLPKIPLGV
-1693 GDPETQAKKQKFAQ
+1693 GDPEIQAKKQKFAQ

-1765 AKKDKNKGP
+1765 AKKDKNKNKGP

-1896 ELYEKTGSLDF
+1896 ELYKKTGSLDF

-2215 IKDTASALGV
+2215 IKDTASVLGV

-2423 FLKDVYGVDMKAWA
+2423 FLKDIYGVDMKAWA

-2470 KNIVSQKLMEV
+2470 KNIVSQKVMEV

-2549 TNITEET
+2549 KNITEET

>member
-15 LKETV
+15 IKDAV
-20 SKELKNLGYSL
+20 SKELNRIADSMTGVDAKTKKAQESMRKLAEENLAGKNVAFLDRLKKAIGDS
-31 NGTDDKVKELQK
+31 TKEAKELQVVFEAIRSIRGGFSSLNWSVGAK
-43 ALKGIGNDLKSG
+43 SLKEYSGIIMKINDALDKLYTRGLTASGDKMWGSATGALKVLEGISKIKEEGNFFFENFFKTDKAKAGLEDLQ
-55 DVDAYARG
+55 R
-63 IANLSKFLKDTKIEA
+63 E
-78 KGLSTLLGSI
+78 
-88 SGANVQNLLGGEI
+88 
-101 NATNAKKYLGII
+101 II
-113 KEITSALSSLGRGN
+113 KLQKEGM
-127 SENTFGLLSGLYRY
+127 GLLNKRTLDTEGLAWAAGLDDKIYKLHRAY
-141 SVLLDDIV
+141 SVLRDDEE
-149 KIKGQIKDLKETLE
+149 KLLATTE
-163 TPAGK
+163 K
-168 KHEQSIKDLIAEY
+168 KKPVWKQDEEQAKKNAEA
-181 TKLRTE
+181 
-187 MIGVVNSGNL
+187 VN
-197 KQLDSNKYSE
+197 
-207 LLGRGIQ
+207 
-214 LYEALHAAAVQAEK
+214 V
-228 GVTALSNAADKE
+228 
-240 ATSIQKST
+240 
-248 EVVNEQTNAFKKQE
+248 QTNALKKQE
-262 EQLKATTAA
+262 EQLKATSAA
-271 QKEKS
+271 QKEKNATENK
-276 AAESKTATAPK
+276 AAAAPK
-287 IQPFVEDKG
+287 IQPFVEDKE

-362 KMNKARAAAMA
+362 KMNKARAAAMVK
-373 REGKDFKPENYPDP
+373 EGKDFNPANYPDP

-431 LVENFRDKLLALQ
+431 LVENFRNKLLALQ

-596 KLSAKDKEA
+596 KLSTKDKEA

-758 ERERASAEKQRQKE
+758 ERERA
-772 LNSAEKQRQNEL
+772 SAEKQRQNEL

-1208 KVLLGEKTTA
+1208 KVLLGEETTA

-1486 ITRSNRNYETLEK
+1486 ITRSNRNYERLEK

-1765 AKKDKNKGP
+1765 AKKDKNKGT

-1853 HTQVNREKAEWQY
+1853 RTQVNREKAEWQY
-1866 SEIDKVEW
+1866 SEVDKVEW

-1918 DKQTRK
+1918 NKQTRK

-2189 ESMANVSAAASKI
+2189 ESMANVSVAASKI

-2423 FLKDVYGVDMKAWA
+2423 FLKDIYGVDMKAWA

-2470 KNIVSQKLMEV
+2470 KNIVSQKVMEA

-2487 DNLTEIIKQKG
+2487 DNLTEIIKKKG

-2525 ILERLKNMG
+2525 ILERLKDMG

-2549 TNITEET
+2549 KNITEET

>member
-20 SKELKNLGYSL
+20 SKELNKIADGMTGVDAKTRKAQENLRKLADTDVSGKNISFLKKIQNALGDTSAEA
-31 NGTDDKVKELQK
+31 KELQAVLGVIGK
-43 ALKGIGNDLKSG
+43 TKGGWKGITEDLNIGKLQQ
-55 DVDAYARG
+55 YAKLVRELEFALTN
-63 IANLSKFLKDTKIEA
+63 IESK
-78 KGLSTLLGSI
+78 KGLSDSGFNLQSTIYQSREAIDAIASLQNHLKFADAPTASGLKAIRQELQGLINEGTSLIHSPIKNYMQIDKWLNTLDGKVTDIEYKYIVATQGVSK
-88 SGANVQNLLGGEI
+88 E
-101 NATNAKKYLGII
+101 TNAV
-113 KEITSALSSLGRGN
+113 A
-127 SENTFGLLSGLYRY
+127 
-141 SVLLDDIV
+141 D
-149 KIKGQIKDLKETLE
+149 
-163 TPAGK
+163 AGK
-168 KHEQSIKDLIAEY
+168 RAEEQTKKNAE
-181 TKLRTE
+181 
-187 MIGVVNSGNL
+187 
-197 KQLDSNKYSE
+197 
-207 LLGRGIQ
+207 
-214 LYEALHAAAVQAEK
+214 A
-228 GVTALSNAADKE
+228 
-240 ATSIQKST
+240 
-248 EVVNEQTNAFKKQE
+248 VNEQTNALKKQE

-287 IQPFVEDKG
+287 MQPFVEDKG
-296 LDKMLND
+296 LNKMLNEA
-303 VTAAREK
+303 TAAREK
-310 DAAATQTQIAYTKIL
+310 DVAATQAQTSYQLKL
-325 NEVLDAFKGKASTL
+325 NEALDAFKGKASAV

-362 KMNKARAAAMA
+362 NINKARAAAMKK
-373 REGKDFKPENYPDP
+373 EGKDFNPENYPDP

-422 TKNIKEAAK
+422 TKNIENATR
-431 LVENFRDKLLALQ
+431 LIENFRNRLLSLQDKMFG
-444 NDKYLT
+444 T
-450 GADDAHIL
+450 GADNAHVL
-458 GAYRK
+458 GMYGK

-512 MNEGTQKGYNTSMF
+512 MNEGTQKRYNTSMF

-657 GRVREDITLYQ
+657 GRVREDIALYQ
-668 HAIGSGTKEG
+668 HAIGTGTKEG

-708 TLRVSQVN
+708 TLRVSQAN

-758 ERERASAEKQRQKE
+758 ERERAA
-772 LNSAEKQRQNEL
+772 AEKQRQNEL

-842 DWREHIGRLGNYGAG
+842 NWREHLGRLGNYGAG
-857 HDATI
+857 HDATQ
-862 ANRALQDQRAIN
+862 AGRALQDQRAIN

-1486 ITRSNRNYETLEK
+1486 ITRSNRNYERLEK

-2423 FLKDVYGVDMKAWA
+2423 FLKDIYGVDMKAWA

-2470 KNIVSQKLMEV
+2470 KNIVSQKVMEA

-2487 DNLTEIIKQKG
+2487 DNLTEIIKKKG

-2549 TNITEET
+2549 KNITEET

>member
-20 SKELKNLGYSL
+20 SKELNKIADGMTGVDAKTRKAQENLRKLADTDVSGKNISFLKKIQNALGDTSAEA
-31 NGTDDKVKELQK
+31 KELQAVLGVIGK
-43 ALKGIGNDLKSG
+43 TKGGWKGITEDLNIGKLQQ
-55 DVDAYARG
+55 YAKLVRELEFALTN
-63 IANLSKFLKDTKIEA
+63 IESK
-78 KGLSTLLGSI
+78 KGLSDSGFNLQSTIYQSREAIDAIASLQNHLKFADAPTASGLKAIRQELQGLINEGTSLIHSPIKNYMQIDKWLNTLDGKVTDIEYKYIVATQGVSK
-88 SGANVQNLLGGEI
+88 E
-101 NATNAKKYLGII
+101 TNAV
-113 KEITSALSSLGRGN
+113 A
-127 SENTFGLLSGLYRY
+127 
-141 SVLLDDIV
+141 D
-149 KIKGQIKDLKETLE
+149 
-163 TPAGK
+163 AGK
-168 KHEQSIKDLIAEY
+168 RAEEQTKKNAE
-181 TKLRTE
+181 
-187 MIGVVNSGNL
+187 
-197 KQLDSNKYSE
+197 
-207 LLGRGIQ
+207 
-214 LYEALHAAAVQAEK
+214 A
-228 GVTALSNAADKE
+228 
-240 ATSIQKST
+240 
-248 EVVNEQTNAFKKQE
+248 VNEQTNALKKQE

-310 DAAATQTQIAYTKIL
+310 GAAATQTQIAYTKIL

-758 ERERASAEKQRQKE
+758 ERERA
-772 LNSAEKQRQNEL
+772 SAEKQRQNEL

-1486 ITRSNRNYETLEK
+1486 ITRSNRNYERQEK

-2125 ALKQEGERMQ
+2125 TLKQEGERMQ

-2423 FLKDVYGVDMKAWA
+2423 FLKDIYGVDMKAWA

-2470 KNIVSQKLMEV
+2470 KNIVSQKVMEV